1 MYIIISFFMM
11 VIYFINRFMFLLIKL
26 YFLSYKN
33 RLKNFIYIFLK
44 NDEMMVKNFNRS
56 KEIYIIG
63 I

>member
-1 MYIIISFFMM
+1 MM

-26 YFLSYKN
+26 YFLSYEN

>member
-44 NDEMMVKNFNRS
+44 NDEMMVKNFNIS